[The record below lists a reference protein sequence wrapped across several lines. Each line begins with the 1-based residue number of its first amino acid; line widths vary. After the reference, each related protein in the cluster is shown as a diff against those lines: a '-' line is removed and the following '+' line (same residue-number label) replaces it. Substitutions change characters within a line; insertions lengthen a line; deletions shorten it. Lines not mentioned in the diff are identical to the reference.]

1 MHAWTRAG
9 LPVEKDAAPMKM
21 HRFEKLFVNSDRHS
35 NRVATQAAQRIRRVD
50 PRPGQRLL
58 DVGCGNGAALI
69 HLAHT
74 LGLDVTGLD
83 IDPDQI
89 QTAAQA
95 ARGLPSARFLVSDAT
110 KLPLPDDRFDI
121 VYTNKATHHVSDW
134 PHAIAEMARV
144 LTPGGYLIYSDFTAP
159 FGRRLPT
166 RRGVDTTA
174 QSHGLERTGHSR
186 SPFHY
191 TAYFR
196 KQVATPASA
205 TAQSR

>member
-1 MHAWTRAG
+1 
-9 LPVEKDAAPMKM
+9 MKM

-35 NRVATQAAQRIRRVD
+35 NRVATQATQRLRRVD
-50 PRPGQRLL
+50 PKPGQRLL

-69 HLAHT
+69 HLART
-74 LGLDVTGLD
+74 LGLDVTGVD

-89 QTAAQA
+89 QTATQA
-95 ARGLPSARFLVSDAT
+95 ANGLPSARFLVSDAT
-110 KLPLPDDRFDI
+110 KLPLLDDEFDI
-121 VYTNKATHHVSDW
+121 VYTNKTTHHVADW
-134 PHAIAEMARV
+134 QNAIAEMARV
-144 LTPGGYLIYSDFTAP
+144 LKPGGNLVYSDFTAP

-174 QSHGLERTGHSR
+174 ESQRLERAKHSR

-196 KQVATPASA
+196 KARHT
-205 TAQSR
+205 TGIRNR